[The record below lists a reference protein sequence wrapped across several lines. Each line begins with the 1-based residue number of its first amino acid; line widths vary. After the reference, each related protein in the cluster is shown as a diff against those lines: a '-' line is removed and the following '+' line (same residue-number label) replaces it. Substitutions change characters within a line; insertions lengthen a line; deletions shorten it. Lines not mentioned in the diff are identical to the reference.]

1 MKKTMDAEKKMSN
14 LTLEITDIAHG
25 GLGVGRDG
33 DRVIFVRGA
42 LPGETVDVEVVKE
55 RAKWARAVV
64 REVVVPSVHRI
75 EPVWREGMAG
85 ATGAADFSHVE
96 LTYQR
101 ELKTMVL
108 RSAIRRVGGVE
119 LHEHLAKAGIEPVV
133 SAVDNNDGW
142 GTRTRVDLIKM
153 SHGFGMHKEQS
164 HDLVSLTQLP
174 LVVPDL
180 AQMIFNNNW
189 DSTFKSGKRIR
200 FVAPSTGENVAVCGG
215 KVYSA
220 PQIRAN
226 YHVSETVAGD
236 HDFYDY
242 RVAADGFWQ
251 VHFRA
256 PGVLQ
261 REVVSHAGVR
271 SGDGVLEL
279 FSGAGLFSVPL
290 ARATGKR
297 GRFLGIEGAEQASA
311 DATKNLA
318 GLSWAEART
327 MQLHN
332 VLPEFGADVI
342 VADPPRNGLGVGLAD
357 QIGRSQARRI
367 VLVSCDPAA
376 AARDVAA
383 MVATGR
389 RVLSMN
395 GFDIFP
401 HTHHL
406 EVVTTLG

>member
-1 MKKTMDAEKKMSN
+1 M
-14 LTLEITDIAHG
+14 
-25 GLGVGRDG
+25 
-33 DRVIFVRGA
+33 
-42 LPGETVDVEVVKE
+42 
-55 RAKWARAVV
+55 
-64 REVVVPSVHRI
+64 
-75 EPVWREGMAG
+75 
-85 ATGAADFSHVE
+85 
-96 LTYQR
+96 
-101 ELKTMVL
+101 
-108 RSAIRRVGGVE
+108 
-119 LHEHLAKAGIEPVV
+119 
-133 SAVDNNDGW
+133 

-242 RVAADGFWQ
+242 RVAADGLAGAF
-251 VHFRA
+251 
-256 PGVLQ
+256 PSSGVLQ

-376 AARDVAA
+376 AARC
-383 MVATGR
+383 GR
-389 RVLSMN
+389 YGCHWPPSTIDERL
-395 GFDIFP
+395 
-401 HTHHL
+401 
-406 EVVTTLG
+406 